1 MEALIFISSRSLRS
15 FFPPLR
21 LCVNQL
27 CCDDFEPACYNPARL
42 RFEIAKFR
50 GFGKR
55 KSMRTELRA
64 EGDVAIVDLRGRLVA
79 GEAVDSLHTVVNQLV
94 AEDCKKIL
102 LNLSEVDWIDSS
114 GIGELVGSIKLAERF
129 SVVIKLLRI
138 GDRVRHVLSISKLL
152 PVLDVYEDE
161 QEALASFES

>member
-1 MEALIFISSRSLRS
+1 
-15 FFPPLR
+15 
-21 LCVNQL
+21 
-27 CCDDFEPACYNPARL
+27 
-42 RFEIAKFR
+42 
-50 GFGKR
+50 
-55 KSMRTELRA
+55 MRTELRA

>member
-1 MEALIFISSRSLRS
+1 
-15 FFPPLR
+15 
-21 LCVNQL
+21 
-27 CCDDFEPACYNPARL
+27 
-42 RFEIAKFR
+42 
-50 GFGKR
+50 
-55 KSMRTELRA
+55 MRTELRT
-64 EGDVAIVDLRGRLVA
+64 EGDVAIIDLRGRLVA
-79 GEAVDSLHTVVNQLV
+79 GEAVDSLRTAVNQLV

-129 SVVIKLLRI
+129 SGAIKLLRI

-161 QEALASFES
+161 QEALASFDS